1 MLIPRVNAS
10 DHILGLPRPD
20 AVVLVEYG
28 SYDCA
33 RCHDSYLAVKD
44 IQRFLGNH
52 LTYVFR
58 PLPTSTDENS
68 LAFRAAEAA
77 EAAGSQGW
85 FWEMHDQLFEH
96 QVQLDDAHLAR
107 YAEKIAL
114 DTARFK
120 REMEERKHSRRVQR
134 SIEYAAMARIGKVPA
149 FFIDDIS
156 FMGSPDL
163 DDLLW
168 TIEDVLVQRSS
179 VATGSA
185 GQWKR

>member
-1 MLIPRVNAS
+1 MLIPRVNAT

-20 AVVLVEYG
+20 SVVLVEYG

-33 RCHDSYLAVKD
+33 RCHDSYHAVKD

-58 PLPTSTDENS
+58 PLPTSKDANS

-77 EAAGSQGW
+77 EAAASQGW

-107 YAEKIAL
+107 YAEKVSL
-114 DTARFK
+114 DTDRFK
-120 REMEERKHSRRVQR
+120 REMNDRTYSGRVQR
-134 SIEYAAMARIGKVPA
+134 SIKYAAMSHIEKIPALFINNVP
-149 FFIDDIS
+149 FS
-156 FMGSPDL
+156 GYPDV
-163 DDLLW
+163 DDLLC
-168 TIEDVLVQRSS
+168 TIEDALAPCSRDVVFMRD
-179 VATGSA
+179 ADRT
-185 GQWKR
+185 